1 MNVAA
6 ISLCGRKATV
16 VIPRVSKHLVPAYD
30 LSSVLFV
37 ALLAVAC
44 LAASCI
50 GQSRRREPLDIRGK
64 IRGNITGDTYTPDLT
79 GITPGS
85 SSLAFVFDVTGSMWD
100 DLKQVRGGAA
110 QILETTRNRQEKPLF
125 NYVLI
130 PFADPVVGPISV
142 TTDPATFITALK
154 GLYVEGGGDCPEMTI
169 SAIREALVISL
180 PGSFIYVFTD
190 ARSKDY
196 LQVPEILQIIQ
207 RKQSQVVFVLTGDC
221 NERDHD
227 GYRAYERIAATSSG
241 QVFQISREQVSEVV
255 EFIRVSVQAHKV
267 MLLSTDHDTPS
278 PSQHEWVLPLDP
290 NLEELTLSIS
300 GPDPLLSIFDPDG
313 IEITEQTGLIP
324 QLDLEQVFIGTITE
338 PKPGLWRI
346 VAGSSGEHTLRVT
359 GLSTL
364 DFQARFSRKPT
375 LNWTDTEYQPVANIP
390 SYILLNAT
398 GLNQPGR
405 FKRMK
410 LLDIAGRP
418 LRTLRLGTPP
428 DPNQPYLYTV
438 EPFMTPDVPFYIAVE
453 GITDDGYNFI
463 RTTKNAILNI
473 IPTAPV
479 VQVKAN
485 QPGYF
490 DYPVEIPCNITSLLP
505 YHVQWSREVNGI
517 YVNLHS
523 PRLYLDSA
531 TDYYVID
538 EVSEASEG
546 MYRCYANNSE
556 GNDYGLTFLDVEERP
571 PVVTTDGNVTVTP
584 GNSVVLTCHI
594 QSNVQY
600 SLRWSRVDGRNLDR
614 RRIRKLRNGSLL
626 IQRAMPGDEAGY
638 QCTAV
643 NIGGE
648 SNDVIGLIVQR
659 PPTVIIRPSQK
670 STFSEGGRIRIR
682 CKANGLPRPKL
693 KWLKGSNYLFDIG
706 KIRISRSGNLLEIIN
721 ANQED
726 GGLYTCQA
734 TNRAGTDQA
743 SVEWVFTEHPVV
755 QIPEPEMLVLEGTT
769 ATLRCVTSGV
779 PPPVVLWSKD
789 GNNIVAGRSFEIN
802 EEGSLVILQVA
813 RSDAGVFVCTA
824 RNPGGSDHGNITL
837 TVGSLPLFVEP
848 LPHDIGVDFGFDASI
863 PCNAIGNPEPTVT
876 WHKEDPDSDEY
887 NVMGEAD
894 LLLSNILSI
903 SSVEL
908 DDGATYICTATNSFG
923 RSTTTAHVTITGTAH
938 PEVDVG
944 DLRPHVIVGETI
956 IIPCRIVA
964 GNPRPIQRW
973 KRRRVAFN
981 PTGRVYINEASS
993 VVITQ
998 AVTSDA
1004 GAYFCHATNVIGH
1017 EQGRVDL
1024 DVWVPP
1030 TITSTDTLFTTIE
1043 HIPVSMQCV
1052 ATGNPEPVVVWRK
1065 DGDPRPLNKLSGYEV
1080 SGDGTLTILNPD
1092 HENEGSYSCQSTN
1105 AAGVDSFDVHL
1116 EIYLRPQ
1123 VDSSVDDY
1131 IVTIGHSVTLQCDV
1145 SDSDPP
1151 PTFTWRKGEESITGD
1166 EDGISITA
1174 DGNLTLSSATL
1185 DDAGSYTCVATNIAG
1200 SAEKNVRLTVQ
1211 VPPSIRRG
1219 PTLVKVL
1226 KSETAS
1232 LQCQATGLPT
1242 PTITWSRGNVLID
1255 ENFNERFT
1263 SLNGAGTSELR
1274 IRNTQL
1280 SDDDLYVCN
1289 AVNPAGRDSSS
1300 VTLDVQSRP
1309 SLDLLDICVPSVT
1322 NNNCTLTPVELGRL
1336 TLPCNASGDPRPTIR
1351 WYHDGEE
1358 LNGRDPN
1365 VDIDAEGT
1373 LTLYVVTADHNGQ
1386 YVCEAENERGI
1397 IRKVTDVLV
1406 LEHPDIKGGGNVE
1419 RITVLEGEDVDLTCE
1434 ADAVPPPTITWYGGE
1449 DQTQTVLE
1457 EREHI
1462 EFIENGQTFRI
1473 TSARVSDTGLYK
1485 CTAVNK
1491 VGETH
1496 KFIRLDVYV
1505 PPTIRD
1511 NEVVSVQTVVVDESI
1526 DLHCYVDGIP
1536 FPAIRWYTGVNEVIP
1551 DDERVQFIDR
1561 DQTLRINSALV
1572 SDTGSYKCIATNVA
1586 GESSKDFDLNVHVPP
1601 FIKGND
1607 ENHVVTLDTTLVLR
1621 CLTNGIPKP
1630 AIVWTLDDDPI
1641 TSRAGMRIVQDNQVI
1656 EFSNIQIDDV
1666 GDYQCTATNEAG
1678 TATKNHNVIVQ
1689 VPPSISGEESNNVT
1703 VTLGGAVTITCDAS
1717 GDPPPTIVWLK
1728 NGTPLF
1734 GSDES
1739 ITISEDGT
1747 SLSMSEAVESD
1758 RGQYSCVAS
1767 NDVGVVTHNY
1777 NLDVLVPPVISKPN
1791 ERVSSVVHQTKTL
1804 HCDVY
1809 GHPFPTI
1816 RWFVYG
1822 QPVLESDRI
1831 SIENRGQN
1839 LEISDV
1845 QVSDATRYTCVASN
1859 IVGRA
1864 NKLVTLNVHVPATII
1879 EPVENMVEHTVV
1891 EGQRAEL
1898 TCVATGIPLP
1908 RVTWLKDGISL
1919 NKAKYLKVKDRG
1931 KVLIIS
1937 KADVNHHEGRYECV
1951 ANNGVGDDSR
1961 QMTLVVHVPPV
1972 IFGHSRDRTKVI
1984 NIGRSEVLECR
1995 IKKGKPTPEIK
2006 WYNQDNQLINASR
2019 GIVFTNGRQ
2028 RLHILSAQLS
2038 HVGNYWCEATNIAGK
2053 SRKDYTL
2060 DVIVPPSIRGSGETT
2075 KVSVVLNNDIT
2086 MECQVEGIPTPTV
2099 TWRKD
2104 GQPVTSLRVGQHQIS
2119 AGGTRLTVSDALES
2133 DAGRYQCLADN
2144 NAGNATKDFLL
2155 DVYLPPSI
2163 GGDSVVNIT
2172 VVENTPVRMLCD
2184 VDAFPPPAITW
2195 FKNSRPFLLHPGVT
2209 LSDGDRQLDIRW
2221 AHEQDTGMFHCEAVN
2236 VAGRKKKYFRLKVL
2250 VLPTI
2255 SGQQFNRQ
2263 RHVVGDRIRMM
2274 CDPDGVPIPTITWT
2288 KNGEDIDTDTDV
2300 QSEGRVLVIQSAQV
2314 SHTGEFVC
2322 NATNIAGT
2330 DTKHYDITVFEPP
2343 HIVDN
2348 DVMNTILVN
2357 QGDGFRLECV
2367 VTGTPTPDIVW
2378 LKNRRRISQYF
2389 DRATIREGGR
2399 FLLIDSSEVEDA
2411 GRYTCSASNSVGVE
2425 DKHYQVN
2432 VRVPPS
2438 IRDNDIIQDLWV
2450 AEGHNISLTCDADAV
2465 PPPTIQ
2471 WLVNG
2476 VLLVPNPRV
2485 REQSGG
2491 RVLLVSNAHEDDAA
2505 VYSCVATNVAGSS
2518 SRDIRLDVY
2527 ATPTIPDSDVTEELH
2542 PNRGRPFRL
2551 SCPAR
2556 GYPQPK
2562 IEWYKDGFRIAST
2575 ATEGFV
2581 TSGYELSES
2590 GQYLTVGAAEL
2601 RHTGAY
2607 MCRATNNAGEVAK
2620 KINVEVR
2627 VPPSINEDGSSP
2639 SDVTSHINTPTLL
2652 RCSAYGIPSPTIQWL
2667 KDGQAIDT
2675 NSENIVVQFGGRYLR
2690 ISNTHLSDEGT
2701 YTCIASNAAG
2711 DVSRN
2716 INLHVNVPPVI
2727 EGSNELFPTAV
2738 GVPTNHTISL
2748 TCIIEEGNPFPD
2760 IVWRKGRTEL
2770 QASGRVSF
2778 LSNGQLLE
2786 IEGSRTSDTGRYTCF
2801 ARNSAGED
2809 SKSFDVEVQT
2819 PPTFPGGDEVT
2830 DIDINE
2836 GSPHLIHCKITAVP
2850 LPELTWLKNG
2860 YPISESDDVFIFP
2873 GGRTLQI
2880 NSAKPSDEG
2889 LYTCVATNEIGS
2901 DEKNTR
2907 VKVNVPPTIGNGIGN
2922 NIPENVVAS
2931 LGEPFT
2937 LRCPVTGSPTPVI
2950 TWYKNGRS
2958 IDLAD
2963 DRFDVQG
2970 DGQIL
2975 TILSSE
2981 VLDNGHYD
2989 CRAKNKAG
2997 DDNKVFVA
3005 NVRVPPN
3012 ISGPPREQRIAFE
3025 NTAVVMLCD
3034 ASGVPEPSLTWLRNG
3049 VSISNNP
3056 KYSVLSNGR
3065 LMIII
3070 SVQRTDDGEFTCVAS
3085 NVVGQARK
3093 TYEVITYVAPV
3104 LPTTSGDI
3112 TVDIGETATLSCEN
3126 DAVPTPSVKWSK
3138 SGVELND
3145 ELGEDQG
3152 KVAISENGH
3161 LLIISDAQEDDVGRY
3176 LCIVSNDA
3184 GIQSKNFKVSV
3195 NVPPTISGPPLVNL
3209 TSTLGNPVTL
3219 DCDVYAVPT
3228 ATITWMKDGRIV
3240 QSNNR
3245 VTILSGGTSLQI
3257 SESAVHDTG
3266 SYSCHVT
3273 NVAGNAKKQ
3282 QNLVVHVPPSLV
3294 TSQTNVEVVRGE
3306 DAALECLATGIPHP
3320 TVAWYR
3326 NGALVDEGASENL
3339 ELTNNGLVIH
3349 NAQVSDGVEYVCEAN
3364 NIAGED
3370 TESFNVVVLVPP
3382 SLGDTNSSLDT
3393 LVVNVGEPAL
3403 LECPVVGGIPPP
3415 TISWLRSGI
3424 PLQVSDRHQLLNGG
3438 RTLRLPH
3445 TQESDTARYTCVAT
3459 NDAGRVT
3466 HDFDLNVQVPPM
3478 FHSDTG
3484 GEITVFVGDTITLDC
3499 TVLGTPQPEVAW
3511 SKDESALRG
3520 LSSNAN
3526 NRVRSIINNQQ
3537 LLIREVE
3544 IGDTGRYTCLAV
3556 SVAGEKNKNFDL
3568 NVYDLTTIDGSDE
3581 TPQIIVDV
3589 GDTIDLA
3596 CNAHAVPIPA
3606 LSWIKNED
3614 ALIDRSRVLDNGR
3627 RMYVHSAQ
3635 LSDSGTYTCIATSP
3649 AGVVEKD
3656 FDVIVH
3662 LPPTISDGN
3671 NVTAV
3676 VGENVTIECESNA
3689 VPPPT
3694 LSWLKDGI
3702 PLNFDEKYLELTN
3715 VQVFD
3720 SGIYTCVASNIAG
3733 TTYEDTKLSVYQ
3745 PPSILDGPTTI
3756 IANKDDTVQLP
3767 CIGTGVPEPRI
3778 SWRKDS
3784 QLLFTAPRYT
3794 FQDEGSLLVERV
3806 EVEDAG
3812 RFVCLVSNLA
3822 GSARRVIT
3830 LIVQVPPVIAVG
3842 DTNVT
3847 VTVNNP
3853 VTLDCEVSGEPEPQ
3867 VTWSRNGIN
3876 LNVESDPSFTLLGSG
3891 SLRIASSSI
3900 GDSGYYRCSVRNP
3913 AGIAYRDISL
3923 FVQVPPSISNAPS
3936 KYTRE
3941 PDTYLRIPCDVSGTP
3956 TPTVTWTMNGNS
3968 IDGLPGVEEDIAHGL
3983 VITSINLQH
3992 DGLFVCSALNP
4003 AGQARYEADV
4013 EVRVPPTVAGD
4024 TVELTVYEGDPISL
4038 PCEASGTPQPT
4049 VTWRKGPV
4057 AVQLGDR
4064 ILQQSDNSLFIYT
4077 SETTDV
4083 GTYTCVAQNGA
4094 GVASHDVLL
4103 DVYTKPVFQTDFPD
4117 SRTVVV
4123 GESLLLPV
4131 VPQGHPDPSITWSK
4145 NGRLIDTED
4154 GSLQISIVSLADE
4167 GLYSVT
4173 AQNPAGTATRYFR
4186 LIVNAPPSIDA
4197 IHGTDIVVDQGE
4209 QLALGVAVEG
4219 KPRPDVTW
4227 TKDGQV
4233 IDVNDLR
4240 IRVRNDGSLTV
4251 HDARSIDTGHYVA
4264 TALNLAGRNSVEFD
4278 VLVQIPP
4285 TLTEQPS
4292 DQNIHSG
4299 DTLTLVCAA
4308 TGVPVPTITWKLNN
4322 QIVPG
4327 QATTPDAPGR
4337 SRLVIENVRRQ
4348 DAGMYGCEARNPA
4361 GARMA
4366 VAFVTV
4372 ESPPRFIDELPPTQI
4387 DQLGSNSLLDCPVQA
4402 DPDPSFRWT
4411 KDGQEIVSSNRV
4423 HQFPNG
4429 SLIIYRTIISDGGE
4443 YTCIAF
4449 NGAGSVDRK
4458 VNLVLEMAPRFV
4470 LEPENKITDAG
4481 NNVVLDCQAVGEP
4494 TPDISW
4500 TKGSRALPQDDR
4512 FSVLRNNSLRIVA
4525 SRLEDTGE
4533 YECLASNFMGRNL
4546 AKALITIRVNGG
4558 FARWRAWGAC
4568 STTCGS
4574 GLQIRQ
4580 RSCNNPPPANGGR
4593 ECSGSEVESKNC
4605 HQGPCPIHG
4614 GWSVWAPWEE
4624 CSVSCGQGTRSR
4636 SRGCNNPPAQYGGTP
4651 CSGLDNE
4658 RLTCVAP
4665 PCAVNGAW
4673 SIWGPWLPCTSTC
4686 GHGSQM
4692 RHRSCNNP
4700 SPSGGGFDCFGL
4712 DSSSRLCALQPCP
4725 VDGQWS
4731 PWGSWDVCSVSCGGG
4746 SRNRIRTCSE
4756 PYPLNGGRPC
4766 SGSSSQLDHCNVD
4779 PCSVNGD
4786 WASWGTW
4793 SECSRSCGGG
4803 QMNRYRSCSNPAP
4816 RFGGRFCPGSDSDLQ
4831 PCGLQSCP
4839 IDGQWGSWTRWGS
4852 CSKTCGNGERTRSR
4866 LCNEPRPQFSGRWCS
4881 GDATQSSYCRETYCH
4896 GGPREGEGIAFGTI
4910 NDIPFGAS
4918 GISANGTDI
4927 GGDKTRIV
4935 AELDNI
4941 PPSIGSALKS
4951 QVSILSPIA
4960 WVMAKE
4966 IKGAYNGYSLTSGV
4980 FNRVVM
4986 VEFASGDTVKMTH
4999 HVHGVNARG
5008 KLQMDVSLEGTVPQT
5023 SPNTDIQIKDYTE
5036 DYLQTG
5042 AGSLYAFS
5050 DRLMV
5055 MDGFILP
5062 YTWNHTITYNSS
5074 RGLMPFLVETLSASD
5089 ILVEYDEVLEKLRF
5103 QLDVQIAPGEPSD
5116 RCPEG
5121 FLLEDTGRYCRDE
5134 NECVTQRP
5142 CSHTCTNAPGSF
5154 VCGCPTGFNMGPDG
5168 RNCEDVDECSTGQYI
5183 CQPTTECLN
5192 TLGSYRCVIKCGAGL
5207 KRSENGRTC
5216 EDIDECIDSAERVCS
5231 QVCLNTIGSYRCEC
5245 RHGYRKRSGGRCIDI
5260 NECRPNNH
5268 ACRSDQR
5275 CENTDG
5281 GYRCID
5287 DCPTGMEKNLFA
5299 VCVDID
5305 ECATGRHECGVGMQC
5320 ENTEGGYTCDCR
5332 PGFKASGIEPPCVDI
5347 NECLDYNESPCPHGC
5362 INTIGS
5368 FECICPLGLRYLA
5381 DDKSCAG
5388 LVRIPNNNNG
5398 RHPVLENPG
5407 LLPQHGRISL
5417 VPLRNQRI
5425 FAPTF
5430 TFRDFRC
5437 PTGYRYHGGRCRDI
5451 NECREVSGICQF
5463 SCNNT
5468 LGSYKCLCPIG
5479 YRVAANGRNCEDI
5492 DECAEGLM
5500 HCLPNQMCFNKRGS
5514 ASCLNTPCPPSY
5526 VRVSSNG

>member
-1 MNVAA
+1 
-6 ISLCGRKATV
+6 
-16 VIPRVSKHLVPAYD
+16 
-30 LSSVLFV
+30 
-37 ALLAVAC
+37 
-44 LAASCI
+44 
-50 GQSRRREPLDIRGK
+50 
-64 IRGNITGDTYTPDLT
+64 ITGDTYTPDLT

-300 GPDPLLSIFDPDG
+300 ETYPLLSIFDPDG

-505 YHVQWSREVNGI
+505 YHVQWSRERKN
-517 YVNLHS
+517 
-523 PRLYLDSA
+523 YLQCYFYIRDSA

-614 RRIRKLRNGSLL
+614 RRKRIRKLRNGSLL

-789 GNNIVAGRSFEIN
+789 GNNIVAGRSFE

-848 LPHDIGVDFGFDASI
+848 LPHDIGVDFGKLLNII

-1255 ENFNERFT
+1255 T
-1263 SLNGAGTSELR
+1263 AGTSELR

-1864 NKLVTLNVHVPATII
+1864 NKLVTLNVHDKYTQKNFTFKFSIKKYQYKI
-1879 EPVENMVEHTVV
+1879 SF
-1891 EGQRAEL
+1891 QQFFF
-1898 TCVATGIPLP
+1898 CC
-1908 RVTWLKDGISL
+1908 LKLYFHFKDYPKSHL
-1919 NKAKYLKVKDRG
+1919 AKRWNFFEQSANIVKDRG

-1961 QMTLVVHVPPV
+1961 QMTLVVHAVPPV

-3627 RMYVHSAQ
+3627 RMY

-3900 GDSGYYRCSVRNP
+3900 GDSGYYRC
-3913 AGIAYRDISL
+3913 
-3923 FVQVPPSISNAPS
+3923 
-3936 KYTRE
+3936 
-3941 PDTYLRIPCDVSGTP
+3941 
-3956 TPTVTWTMNGNS
+3956 TVYNHT
-3968 IDGLPGVEEDIAHGL
+3968 
-3983 VITSINLQH
+3983 
-3992 DGLFVCSALNP
+3992 
-4003 AGQARYEADV
+4003 GQARYEADV

-4546 AKALITIRVNGG
+4546 AKALITIR
-4558 FARWRAWGAC
+4558 
-4568 STTCGS
+4568 
-4574 GLQIRQ
+4574 
-4580 RSCNNPPPANGGR
+4580 
-4593 ECSGSEVESKNC
+4593 K
-4605 HQGPCPIHG
+4605 
-4614 GWSVWAPWEE
+4614 
-4624 CSVSCGQGTRSR
+4624 
-4636 SRGCNNPPAQYGGTP
+4636 
-4651 CSGLDNE
+4651 
-4658 RLTCVAP
+4658 
-4665 PCAVNGAW
+4665 
-4673 SIWGPWLPCTSTC
+4673 
-4686 GHGSQM
+4686 
-4692 RHRSCNNP
+4692 
-4700 SPSGGGFDCFGL
+4700 
-4712 DSSSRLCALQPCP
+4712 
-4725 VDGQWS
+4725 
-4731 PWGSWDVCSVSCGGG
+4731 
-4746 SRNRIRTCSE
+4746 
-4756 PYPLNGGRPC
+4756 
-4766 SGSSSQLDHCNVD
+4766 
-4779 PCSVNGD
+4779 
-4786 WASWGTW
+4786 
-4793 SECSRSCGGG
+4793 
-4803 QMNRYRSCSNPAP
+4803 
-4816 RFGGRFCPGSDSDLQ
+4816 
-4831 PCGLQSCP
+4831 
-4839 IDGQWGSWTRWGS
+4839 
-4852 CSKTCGNGERTRSR
+4852 
-4866 LCNEPRPQFSGRWCS
+4866 
-4881 GDATQSSYCRETYCH
+4881 

-5216 EDIDECIDSAERVCS
+5216 EDIDEC
-5231 QVCLNTIGSYRCEC
+5231 
-5245 RHGYRKRSGGRCIDI
+5245 
-5260 NECRPNNH
+5260 
-5268 ACRSDQR
+5268 
-5275 CENTDG
+5275 
-5281 GYRCID
+5281 
-5287 DCPTGMEKNLFA
+5287 
-5299 VCVDID
+5299 
-5305 ECATGRHECGVGMQC
+5305 ATGRHECGVGMQC

-5437 PTGYRYHGGRCRDI
+5437 PTGYRYHGGRCRVSDI